1 MTNAERR
8 ELIMSFQSNP
18 QVHPLTCGNNSSH
31 SPLLPVDVS
40 GELFLCC
47 PDCDYR
53 QWVDDGFLVLLD
65 EVDKQTREPLTM
77 KPKVPRHITIIE
89 QLVGIIEKAD
99 REGWNIPYA
108 DLQKVG
114 RAKIYL
120 GNSTIRDK

>member
-1 MTNAERR
+1 MTNTERR
-8 ELIMSFQSNP
+8 EIIMSFQSNP

-31 SPLLPVDVS
+31 SLLFPVDVA
-40 GELFLCC
+40 GELFLYC
-47 PDCDYR
+47 PDCDYK
-53 QWVDDGFLVLLD
+53 QWIDDGFFTLLNKL
-65 EVDKQTREPLTM
+65 DKQTRESLTM
-77 KPKVPRHITIIE
+77 KTQLPRYITIIE

-99 REGWNIPYA
+99 REGWDIPYD

>member
-1 MTNAERR
+1 MTNTEHIEVIKR
-8 ELIMSFQSNP
+8 FQCNP
-18 QVHPLTCGNNSSH
+18 RVHPLTCGNNSSH
-31 SPLLPVDVS
+31 SPLLPVDVA
-40 GELFLCC
+40 GELFLYC
-47 PDCDYR
+47 PDCDYK
-53 QWVDDGFLVLLD
+53 QWIDDGFFTLLNKL
-65 EVDKQTREPLTM
+65 DKQTREPLTM

-120 GNSTIRDK
+120 RNSTIRDK